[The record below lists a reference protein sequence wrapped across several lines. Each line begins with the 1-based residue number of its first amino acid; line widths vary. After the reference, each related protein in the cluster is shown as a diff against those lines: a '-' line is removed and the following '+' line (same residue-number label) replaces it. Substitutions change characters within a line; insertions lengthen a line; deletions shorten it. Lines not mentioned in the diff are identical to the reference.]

1 MTDTNSAE
9 KICTERLQQLLASAG
24 TTAVEAPVIQPAD
37 IFLNLSGEALRRRIF
52 AFSDPGG
59 DEVCLRPELTI
70 PVCREYIARETDCA
84 EVRYACTGPVYR
96 YQTKQSDKPREFVQS
111 GVEFLGCGDNEAADA
126 DVLCLAVRALEVAQV
141 TDYDVSMGDLALF
154 GALIDA
160 LDLDPIWQNRL
171 KREFWRPE
179 RFRALLADVIA
190 GKTPLASTQQAGL
203 LSAMA
208 GLDQN
213 QATALVEDTLELSGI
228 SPVGGRSVEEITQR
242 LMERAADAAAV
253 TLPVATAQLIADFIA
268 IEDTPHEAVKK
279 IRTLTKA
286 FGVSIDAEINS
297 MERRLQLSA
306 EKGVSFDKARFST
319 GFGRN
324 MEYYTGLVFEFTQP
338 KLGEAEALLVGGGRY
353 DGLLEYLGA
362 PQPVPAVGCAIS
374 PRRLVM
380 AAQASAIGGT

>member
-9 KICTERLQQLLASAG
+9 KICTDRLQQLLASAG
-24 TTAVEAPVIQPAD
+24 TTSVEAPVIQPAD
-37 IFLNLSGEALRRRIF
+37 IFLDLSGEALRRRIF
-52 AFSDPGG
+52 AFTDPGG

-70 PVCREYIARETDCA
+70 PVCREYLARETDCA

-96 YQTKQSDKPREFVQS
+96 YQTKQSEKPREFVQS
-111 GVEFLGCGDNEAADA
+111 GVEFLGCGDREAADA

-141 TDYDVSMGDLALF
+141 AEYDVNMGDLALF
-154 GALIDA
+154 GALVDA

-179 RFRALLADVIA
+179 RFRSLLADLVA
-190 GKTPLASTQQAGL
+190 GKTPLAPTHQAGL
-203 LSAMA
+203 LSVMA
-208 GLDQN
+208 GLDQS

-242 LMERAADAAAV
+242 LMERAADAKAV
-253 TLPVATAQLIADFIA
+253 TLPTKTAQLISDFIA
-268 IEDTPHEAVKK
+268 IEDTPREAVKK
-279 IRTLTKA
+279 IRTLTKS
-286 FGVSIDAEINS
+286 FGVSIDVALNRL
-297 MERRLQLSA
+297 ERRLELA
-306 EKGVSFDKARFST
+306 TEKGVSFEKARFST

-338 KLGEAEALLVGGGRY
+338 KLGQAEALLVGGGRY

-380 AAQASAIGGT
+380 AAQASALGGT